1 MTICNA
7 ELLNIDCAKC
17 FTGCLRTSVLLIHSK
32 ILNLVLYIQKLIHT
46 HPVHISTILTLL
58 TQTMDDIVLHVVTQS
73 YVNLHPLVNVHI
85 VNNLVLLIIQ
95 T

>member
-1 MTICNA
+1 
-7 ELLNIDCAKC
+7 
-17 FTGCLRTSVLLIHSK
+17 
-32 ILNLVLYIQKLIHT
+32 
-46 HPVHISTILTLL
+46 
-58 TQTMDDIVLHVVTQS
+58 MDDIVLHVVTQS